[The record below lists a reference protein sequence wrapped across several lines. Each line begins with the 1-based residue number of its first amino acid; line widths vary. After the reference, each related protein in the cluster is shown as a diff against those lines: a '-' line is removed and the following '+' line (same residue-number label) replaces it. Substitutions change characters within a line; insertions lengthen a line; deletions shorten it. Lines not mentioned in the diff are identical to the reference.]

1 MCKRAGLLVGWDDVS
16 KRALVARA
24 NCDSWNC
31 EECSRRMSENWI
43 LRAEIGAR
51 ELINNGARVDFVTIT
66 SHEKLK
72 SFAATETIWRSAWR
86 TLYAALKRQNV
97 NMQYMIIPEKHEDGR
112 MHVHALWSA
121 GVSKRWLKDNGRKR
135 GLGYM
140 ADVDQVKSPR
150 AAVKYVTKYIG
161 KSLGED
167 VPKRFR
173 RVRVS
178 QGWAEVPKPETV
190 YNALRWEY
198 VGSNGALITVYEEC
212 AAKHISLIDIETG
225 EIFDDVDLGTITAT

>member
-1 MCKRAGLLVGWDDVS
+1 MCKRAGLLIGWDDGS
-16 KRALVARA
+16 KRALVTRA
-24 NCDSWNC
+24 NCDQWNC
-31 EECSRRMSENWI
+31 EECSRRMTDSWI

-51 ELINNGARVDFVTIT
+51 VLIKDSKRVDFVTIT

-72 SFAATETIWRSAWR
+72 SFAATETVWRSAWR
-86 TLYAALKRQNV
+86 MLYAALKRQNPA
-97 NMQYMIIPEKHEDGR
+97 MQYMIIPEKHEDGR

-121 GVSKRWLKDNGRKR
+121 GVTERWLKDNGRKR

-140 ADVDQVKSPR
+140 SEVDNVKTPH

-161 KSLGED
+161 KSLGDD

-178 QGWAEVPKPETV
+178 QGWAEIPKPVT
-190 YNALRWEY
+190 ALDHLRWEY
-198 VGSNGALITVYEEC
+198 VGGNGALSIVYEEC
-212 AAKHISLIDIETG
+212 AAKHISMIDLGTG
-225 EIFDDVDLGTITAT
+225 EFFDDVDLGTIVWG